1 MPLLYLSK
9 GELNYLKYLTVK
21 FMAKVKVT
29 QIRSIIK
36 RPKNQKA
43 TITAL
48 GLGKINR
55 TVEVENTPQ
64 MQGLIKKISHLVK
77 VQDV

>member
-1 MPLLYLSK
+1 
-9 GELNYLKYLTVK
+9 
-21 FMAKVKVT
+21 MAKIKIT

-48 GLGKINR
+48 GLGKINKS
-55 TVEVENTPQ
+55 VEKENTPQ
-64 MQGLIKKISHLVK
+64 LQGMISKVSHLVK